1 MILNPDINIEK
12 AKADYAKAEPFKFC
26 VIDDFLSREVSELVH
41 KDLEY
46 LIPDKNFWRYNNVF
60 ENKWA
65 TDKWEIIPNI
75 TRTVLAMLNTSIMTN
90 LLEQITGLDG
100 LIVDGGIRGGGC
112 HLHLPGGHL
121 GIHSDFWFHEKLK
134 IKRKLNMLLYF
145 NKGWRPE
152 YMGDLELWDS
162 KMTECKHKIAPIFNR
177 MVLFDTSNGANHGL
191 PEKIACPVGMMRKS
205 LALYYYQAMEEE
217 DFKKEKHST
226 MFKRRPNDKTT
237 DEIEKLR
244 LIRNKGRLK

>member
-1 MILNPDINIEK
+1 MILSNLDIEK
-12 AKADYAKAEPFKFC
+12 ARQDYAKAEPFKFC
-26 VIDDFLSREVSELVH
+26 VIDDFLEDSIAELIH

-65 TDKWEIIPNI
+65 TDKWEIIPSV
-75 TRTVLAMLNTSIMTN
+75 TRTVLAMLNTSVMTN
-90 LLEQITGLDG
+90 VLEQITGLNG
-100 LIVDGGIRGGGC
+100 LIVDSGIRGGGL

-121 GIHSDFWFHEKLK
+121 DVHSDFWFHEKLK

-145 NKGWRPE
+145 NKNWRSE
-152 YMGDLELWDS
+152 YNGNLELWNS
-162 KMTECKHKIAPIFNR
+162 AMTQCKHSIAPLFNR

-191 PEKIACPVGMMRKS
+191 PDKIGCPAGMMRKS

-217 DFKKEKHST
+217 DYKKEKHST
-226 MFKRRPNDKTT
+226 MFKRRPLDDINEET
-237 DEIEKLR
+237 EKLR
-244 LIRNKGRLK
+244 ETRNKGRIK